1 MNAINKR
8 LTRKGESPRTEK
20 YWTCRKREGAL
31 PNLIKRFLEERKR
44 CQEILM
50 KERLKPKD
58 EQDQNIIEEYDARQ
72 QTAKLLA
79 NSAFGVYGN
88 PNFKYTNY
96 KVAETITAFGRLVHE
111 DMIKL
116 CSDID
121 LDTKL
126 CLDLPMEF

>member
-1 MNAINKR
+1 MNR
-8 LTRKGESPRTEK
+8 
-20 YWTCRKREGAL
+20 
-31 PNLIKRFLEERKR
+31 
-44 CQEILM
+44 IL
-50 KERLKPKD
+50 
-58 EQDQNIIEEYDARQ
+58 NIIEEYDARQ

-116 CSDID
+116 CSDESIWIRSCVWIYRWNFSR
-121 LDTKL
+121 KYYA
-126 CLDLPMEF
+126 